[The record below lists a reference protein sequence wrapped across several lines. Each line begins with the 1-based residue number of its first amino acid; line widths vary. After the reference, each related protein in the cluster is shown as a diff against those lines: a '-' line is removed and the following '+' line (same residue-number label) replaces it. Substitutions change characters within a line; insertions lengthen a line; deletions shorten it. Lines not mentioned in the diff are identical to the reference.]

1 MTGMNYEEEEAVEQG
16 KERSGRE
23 RGEGDKDRRCES
35 DSFMKERAITC
46 YLRRRLCVV
55 GESGAV

>member
-1 MTGMNYEEEEAVEQG
+1 MTGMNCEEEEAVEQG

-23 RGEGDKDRRCES
+23 WGEGDKDRCCES
-35 DSFMKERAITC
+35 DSFMIERAITC
-46 YLRRRLCVV
+46 YLRRTLCMV